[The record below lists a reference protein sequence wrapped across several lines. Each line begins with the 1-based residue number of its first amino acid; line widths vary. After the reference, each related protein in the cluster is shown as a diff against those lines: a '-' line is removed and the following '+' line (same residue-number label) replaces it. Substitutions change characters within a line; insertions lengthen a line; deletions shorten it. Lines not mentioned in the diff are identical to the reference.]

1 MTTLYVVSREFR
13 EIFGKD
19 LKQEAWATG
28 SIIEVVNKLVNKTN
42 LLMIFKGK
50 FVNAAFSG

>member
-1 MTTLYVVSREFR
+1 MATYVVSREFR

-42 LLMIFKGK
+42 LLTIFKGK